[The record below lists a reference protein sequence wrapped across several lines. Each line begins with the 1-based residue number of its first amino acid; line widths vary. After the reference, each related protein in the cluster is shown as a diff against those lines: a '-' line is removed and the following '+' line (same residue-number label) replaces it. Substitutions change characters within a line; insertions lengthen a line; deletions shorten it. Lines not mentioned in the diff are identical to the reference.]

1 MGSRAG
7 LITSHKVALLTLIGI
22 YVERD
27 TPRDLS
33 LFLIN
38 AIKVRKPFSH
48 PHSLSLSSRALF
60 SLDPHVALVDSHVDS
75 HVNPHT
81 SFLTASSLRPLV
93 YSLAPLVASSL
104 APLAS
109 LRRLLHSSLRRLLAP
124 LTSLASPR
132 FAPLASLVSPRFAPL
147 ASLVSLADRK
157 TKSIPPTPS
166 PTSTGDC
173 KS

>member
-48 PHSLSLSSRALF
+48 PPF
-60 SLDPHVALVDSHVDS
+60 
-75 HVNPHT
+75 
-81 SFLTASSLRPLV
+81 
-93 YSLAPLVASSL
+93 
-104 APLAS
+104 
-109 LRRLLHSSLRRLLAP
+109 
-124 LTSLASPR
+124 
-132 FAPLASLVSPRFAPL
+132 
-147 ASLVSLADRK
+147 
-157 TKSIPPTPS
+157 PPS
-166 PTSTGDC
+166 
-173 KS
+173 

>member
-38 AIKVRKPFSH
+38 AIKVRKPFSPFAPVFIFARAFFTRPTRRPRRLPRRLPRQPSH
-48 PHSLSLSSRALF
+48 FLPHCLFTATSSLFTHSLLS
-60 SLDPHVALVDSHVDS
+60 
-75 HVNPHT
+75 
-81 SFLTASSLRPLV
+81 
-93 YSLAPLVASSL
+93 
-104 APLAS
+104 S

-132 FAPLASLVSPRFAPL
+132 FSPLASLVSPRFAPL
-147 ASLVSLADRK
+147 ASLHSLH
-157 TKSIPPTPS
+157 SLH
-166 PTSTGDC
+166 STRFARVARSC
-173 KS
+173 RSLHSLRSCRFA